1 MDPSLNPWSSRPPR
15 SREFRIVVNT
25 IAGTSYEITAN
36 DGRLRHGMGTRVGML
51 KSLLRQKFIPKPRCI
66 DMNLIFENNVLD
78 DDQVLWECNI
88 GEGSELDLVMRVPPR
103 TSRSRSRSESW
114 DRSPSE
120 PEVSIFVE
128 MSETYCREV

>member
-1 MDPSLNPWSSRPPR
+1 MSSRYWFVGYQ
-15 SREFRIVVNT
+15 FRIVVKT

-36 DGRLRHGMGTRVGML
+36 DGRTRVGML

-103 TSRSRSRSESW
+103 TSRSRSRSESRS
-114 DRSPSE
+114 RSPSE
-120 PEVSIFVE
+120 PEVDICKE

>member
-25 IAGTSYEITAN
+25 IAGKSYEITAN
-36 DGRLRHGMGTRVGML
+36 DGRTRVGML

>member
-25 IAGTSYEITAN
+25 IAGKSYEITAN
-36 DGRLRHGMGTRVGML
+36 DGRTRVGML
-51 KSLLRQKFIPKPRCI
+51 KSLLRHKFIPKPRCI
-66 DMNLIFENNVLD
+66 DLSLIFENNVLD

-120 PEVSIFVE
+120 PKVSIFVE

>member
-1 MDPSLNPWSSRPPR
+1 MDPSLNPWWVTAHGGGC
-15 SREFRIVVNT
+15 REFRIVVNT

-36 DGRLRHGMGTRVGML
+36 NGRTRVGCL
-51 KSLLRQKFIPKPRCI
+51 KCLLRHKFIPKPRCI
-66 DMNLIFENNVLD
+66 DLSLIFENNVLD

>member
-36 DGRLRHGMGTRVGML
+36 DGRTRVGML

>member
-1 MDPSLNPWSSRPPR
+1 MDPSLNPWSSRLPR

-25 IAGTSYEITAN
+25 IAGKSYEITAN
-36 DGRLRHGMGTRVGML
+36 DGRTRVGML